1 MTHGQV
7 NADLR
12 AALVDLLT
20 IRGVT
25 AQLTPAYKDPTRALA
40 KTEARAALAQRYRT
54 AVWTYVHRLA
64 TIAAPEEFLTPAW
77 WPMRQLAARTV
88 PVRREDGQFAG
99 PSTPELG
106 TRQRIPVLEAWR
118 RAAVAAVVGAERD
131 ALGMDD
137 RLGVGHR
144 LVLARDV
151 ADIALAIAILDHRY
165 RHVPGWMPVD
175 GPVHDKHRDYRDS
188 AAIVAAW
195 AGAQAPYEGYA
206 VDKFGWRPAAR
217 PGPTDQRDPAERA
230 LAAMRNAA
238 IYLGREMPSAR
249 AMTRIL
255 ELTRQTTVR
264 SRRLVGPLEYLPGLV
279 LRGRE
284 LVLSEMVK
292 LFEERI
298 NGRVGG
304 GSNTVAE
311 LTVATAALN
320 ATREISD
327 EQRDRLLRAG
337 DVVRTA
343 IGKRLA
349 EGAQDFVYC
358 VEIGRRLDQT
368 PHGGIHR
375 AVPQYGEINEETCP
389 LLLEVAKELQVE
401 PEPAKSDE
409 DLIASRR
416 KLSEAI
422 WLDSPRRRAGE
433 LAAVT
438 QAIDRAALPAAIHL

>member
-1 MTHGQV
+1 MTYGQV

-12 AALVDLLT
+12 AALVDLLG

-25 AQLTPAYKDPTRALA
+25 AQLTPAYKDPARALE
-40 KTEARAALAQRYRT
+40 KVEARAALAQRYRT

-64 TIAAPEEFLTPAW
+64 TVAAPEEFLTPAW
-77 WPMRQLAARTV
+77 WPMRQLGARTA
-88 PVRREDGQFAG
+88 PVRREDGEFAG
-99 PSTPELG
+99 PSTGELG

-137 RLGVGHR
+137 RLDVGHR

-151 ADIALAIAILDHRY
+151 ADVALAIAILDHRY
-165 RHVPGWMPVD
+165 RQVPGWVPAD
-175 GPVHDKHRDYRDS
+175 GPVHDERRDYRDS

-206 VDKFGWRPAAR
+206 VDRFGWRPAAR
-217 PGPTDQRDPAERA
+217 PGPTDQRDPGERA
-230 LAAMRNAA
+230 LAALRNAA

-255 ELTRQTTVR
+255 ELTRQTTVHT
-264 SRRLVGPLEYLPGLV
+264 RRLVGSLEYSPGLV
-279 LRGRE
+279 LFGRG
-284 LVLSEMVK
+284 LVLAEMVK

-298 NGRVGG
+298 GGRVGG
-304 GSNTVAE
+304 GCHAVAE

-320 ATREISD
+320 ATKEISD

-343 IGKRLA
+343 IGKRLVEGA
-349 EGAQDFVYC
+349 EGFVYC
-358 VEIGRRLDQT
+358 VEIGRRLDVM
-368 PHGGIHR
+368 PHGGVHR
-375 AVPQYGEINEETCP
+375 AVPLYGEITEETCP
-389 LLLEVAKELQVE
+389 LLLDVARDLQVE
-401 PEPAKSDE
+401 VAPAKPD
-409 DLIASRR
+409 DALIESRR
-416 KLSEAI
+416 VLSEAI
-422 WLDSPRRRAGE
+422 WMGTPGSGVQARTSGAVRATAEPGV
-433 LAAVT
+433 AAVSV
-438 QAIDRAALPAAIHL
+438 